1 MRKLVINEDLNA
13 NMMSYMRKLGLLES
27 EIKLLTSTEIEF
39 KKGENVCKQGSFATY
54 IMILKEGLIKSTV
67 ENVHFKST
75 IFKITKPFS
84 IIGLSCLYGDNHYRF
99 GCQALILSKVYLVER
114 TVFDSIIRHNS
125 IFANEIIAMYAN
137 SLQNIYERLNSISN
151 KQSLSK
157 VCDSLI
163 YLSENVFGSET
174 IGTLVTRRDIA
185 ELSGLATENLVRIL
199 AELKSA
205 NAISINK
212 KEITILDMDQL
223 KRFSCFG

>member
-1 MRKLVINEDLNA
+1 MRKLVVDENINA
-13 NMMSYMRKLGLLES
+13 NMIAYMKKLGLLES
-27 EIKLLTSTEIEF
+27 EIKLLTNTEIEF
-39 KKGENVCKQGSFATY
+39 KKGENVCKQGSFSTY
-54 IMILKEGLIKSTV
+54 IMILKEGLLKSTV

-75 IFKITKPFS
+75 IFKITKPYS

-99 GCQALILSKVYLVER
+99 GCQALVPSKVYLVER
-114 TVFDSIIRHNS
+114 SVFDSIIRQNR
-125 IFANEIIAMYAN
+125 IFANEVIAMYAL

-163 YLSENVFGSET
+163 YLSEKVFEDTT
-174 IGTLVTRRDIA
+174 IGSLVTRRDIA

-199 AELKSA
+199 SELRAAK
-205 NAISINK
+205 AIEIDK
-212 KEITILDMDQL
+212 KEITILDMDML